1 MAKYKNVSQLVHVVP
16 NVGTFAPGDV
26 TPDISTP
33 ITNPDFQVADEKPE
47 KPIKVEEPKA
57 PTGEEEE

>member
-16 NVGTFAPGDV
+16 NVGTFAPGDI

-33 ITNPDFQVADEKPE
+33 ITSPDFEIVEDAKPV
-47 KPIKVEEPKA
+47 KVEAEA
-57 PTGEEEE
+57 PVDVKEEE